1 MTELSYTG
9 EFPKQLTSLYQ
20 EGYQE
25 GYEQAKRD
33 LLEVVENLSAL
44 KDTSTTGEG
53 L

>member
-25 GYEQAKRD
+25 GYED
-33 LLEVVENLSAL
+33 GFE
-44 KDTSTTGEG
+44 EG
-53 L
+53 YKTAEME